1 MSGCISIDR
10 TAITGK
16 DLLYN
21 VSLDGKLVKSG
32 LTWEQVRLLLQEL
45 EAGEN
50 AGE

>member
-1 MSGCISIDR
+1 MTNDYMIF
-10 TAITGK
+10 
-16 DLLYN
+16 L
-21 VSLDGKLVKSG
+21 KSKIVESC